1 MGQIT
6 VEKNV
11 GGIEGLCVI
20 TPAVHGDARGYFM
33 ETYNEN
39 DMKEAGIDIKFVQD
53 NQSMSTKGVLRGLHF
68 QKQYPQ
74 CKLVRTVRGSVFDV
88 AVDLRLGS
96 ETYGKWYGVELT
108 EENKKQFL
116 IPKGFAHGF
125 LVLSEIAEFCYKC
138 DDFYHPNDE
147 GGMAWNDPEMGIEW
161 PQVKG
166 EYLGNALAEGYELE
180 DGTKLRHA
188 AKDIY
193 SFYECVGLNR
203 NEDIIDTADINN
215 VLKIGNKIIVTGT
228 GGSGKSVMM
237 KHFFLNIL
245 ETTHYVPVLIELR
258 GLNEYDEKGIN
269 LEEYI
274 YEVMGTLK
282 FKIERKYFEY
292 SLETGCYVILLD
304 GFDEVKNEISNSV
317 TNQIVA
323 MSKKY
328 PENHYILSSRP
339 LEEFMGWNQF
349 EELHAMPLSK
359 EQALSLINKI
369 EYDQIIKDKFY
380 KELDEYLYE
389 KYETFASNPL
399 LLTIMLLTFES
410 RASIPDKL
418 NDFFEQAFTTLFH
431 THDATKGGYKRD
443 IRSKLGYE
451 DFKAVFSY
459 FCFKSFFNSDY
470 KFSEN
475 KALEYIGAAK
485 QKRIIDTYFNSMD
498 YLKDLTNSVCMLI
511 HEGLEF
517 RFSHRSFQEYFAA
530 LYTVQ
535 LSDSQQKRF
544 LKLWLQDNSYRS
556 TSNYLD
562 MLYELQPLRFVK
574 NIISPAIRE
583 LQEKFKKNNESEE
596 WLIGY
601 LYEDVRIRK
610 YANGEK
616 RCAVTIKNFYY
627 HDMIIRACSISEL
640 YNNSKQER
648 MQRNKVREEK
658 LIKILEEYHASKPV
672 RFEDIIRRGYTKEM
686 LEALHWVIERY
697 KFAVNYVDMVDKDP
711 LAKKKRFSSMLE
723 EL

>member
-1 MGQIT
+1 MDNNLDVNKISA
-6 VEKNV
+6 E
-11 GGIEGLCVI
+11 VI
-20 TPAVHGDARGYFM
+20 TDLAKTTARTLYQKARDYVTDIQKKEEIDFGYA
-33 ETYNEN
+33 YEN
-39 DMKEAGIDIKFVQD
+39 YLKYAKTTHEKMK
-53 NQSMSTKGVLRGLHF
+53 TLL
-68 QKQYPQ
+68 Y
-74 CKLVRTVRGSVFDV
+74 
-88 AVDLRLGS
+88 
-96 ETYGKWYGVELT
+96 
-108 EENKKQFL
+108 
-116 IPKGFAHGF
+116 
-125 LVLSEIAEFCYKC
+125 
-138 DDFYHPNDE
+138 
-147 GGMAWNDPEMGIEW
+147 
-161 PQVKG
+161 
-166 EYLGNALAEGYELE
+166 
-180 DGTKLRHA
+180 RHA

-601 LYEDVRIRK
+601 LYEDVGIRK
-610 YANGEK
+610 YTNGEK

-658 LIKILEEYHASKPV
+658 LIKILEEEYHASKPV

>member
-1 MGQIT
+1 MDNNLDVNKISA
-6 VEKNV
+6 E
-11 GGIEGLCVI
+11 VI
-20 TPAVHGDARGYFM
+20 TDLAKTTARTLYQKARDYVTDIQKKEEIDFGYA
-33 ETYNEN
+33 YEN
-39 DMKEAGIDIKFVQD
+39 YLKYAKTTHEKMK
-53 NQSMSTKGVLRGLHF
+53 TLL
-68 QKQYPQ
+68 Y
-74 CKLVRTVRGSVFDV
+74 
-88 AVDLRLGS
+88 
-96 ETYGKWYGVELT
+96 
-108 EENKKQFL
+108 
-116 IPKGFAHGF
+116 
-125 LVLSEIAEFCYKC
+125 
-138 DDFYHPNDE
+138 
-147 GGMAWNDPEMGIEW
+147 
-161 PQVKG
+161 
-166 EYLGNALAEGYELE
+166 
-180 DGTKLRHA
+180 RHA

-410 RASIPDKL
+410 RVSIPDKL

-443 IRSKLGYE
+443 IRLKLGYE

>member
-1 MGQIT
+1 MMNNNLDVNKISA
-6 VEKNV
+6 E
-11 GGIEGLCVI
+11 VI
-20 TPAVHGDARGYFM
+20 TDLAKTTAQTLYQKVRDYVTDIQKKEEIDFGYA
-33 ETYNEN
+33 YEN
-39 DMKEAGIDIKFVQD
+39 YLKYAKTTHEKMK
-53 NQSMSTKGVLRGLHF
+53 TLL
-68 QKQYPQ
+68 Y
-74 CKLVRTVRGSVFDV
+74 
-88 AVDLRLGS
+88 
-96 ETYGKWYGVELT
+96 
-108 EENKKQFL
+108 
-116 IPKGFAHGF
+116 
-125 LVLSEIAEFCYKC
+125 
-138 DDFYHPNDE
+138 
-147 GGMAWNDPEMGIEW
+147 
-161 PQVKG
+161 
-166 EYLGNALAEGYELE
+166 
-180 DGTKLRHA
+180 RHA

-215 VLKIGNKIIVTGT
+215 VLEIGNKIIVTGT

-359 EQALSLINKI
+359 EQALALINKI

-601 LYEDVRIRK
+601 LYEDVGIRK
-610 YANGEK
+610 YTNGEK

-658 LIKILEEYHASKPV
+658 LIKILEEEYHASKPV

-686 LEALHWVIERY
+686 LEALYWVIERY

>member
-1 MGQIT
+1 MNNNLDVNKISA
-6 VEKNV
+6 E
-11 GGIEGLCVI
+11 VI
-20 TPAVHGDARGYFM
+20 TDLAKTTAQTLYQKVRDYVTDIQKKEEIDFGYA
-33 ETYNEN
+33 YEN
-39 DMKEAGIDIKFVQD
+39 YLKYAKTTHEKMK
-53 NQSMSTKGVLRGLHF
+53 TLL
-68 QKQYPQ
+68 Y
-74 CKLVRTVRGSVFDV
+74 
-88 AVDLRLGS
+88 
-96 ETYGKWYGVELT
+96 
-108 EENKKQFL
+108 
-116 IPKGFAHGF
+116 
-125 LVLSEIAEFCYKC
+125 
-138 DDFYHPNDE
+138 
-147 GGMAWNDPEMGIEW
+147 
-161 PQVKG
+161 
-166 EYLGNALAEGYELE
+166 
-180 DGTKLRHA
+180 RHA

-193 SFYECVGLNR
+193 SFYECVRLNR

-215 VLKIGNKIIVTGT
+215 VLEIGNKIIVTGT

-601 LYEDVRIRK
+601 LYEDVGIRK
-610 YANGEK
+610 YTNGEK

-648 MQRNKVREEK
+648 MQRNKVCEEK
-658 LIKILEEYHASKPV
+658 LIKILEEEYHASKPV

-686 LEALHWVIERY
+686 LEALYWVIERY

>member
-1 MGQIT
+1 MMNNNLDVNKISA
-6 VEKNV
+6 E
-11 GGIEGLCVI
+11 VI
-20 TPAVHGDARGYFM
+20 TDLAKTTAQTLYQKVRDYVTDIQKKEEIDFGYA
-33 ETYNEN
+33 YEN
-39 DMKEAGIDIKFVQD
+39 YLKYAKTTHEKMK
-53 NQSMSTKGVLRGLHF
+53 TLL
-68 QKQYPQ
+68 Y
-74 CKLVRTVRGSVFDV
+74 
-88 AVDLRLGS
+88 
-96 ETYGKWYGVELT
+96 
-108 EENKKQFL
+108 
-116 IPKGFAHGF
+116 
-125 LVLSEIAEFCYKC
+125 
-138 DDFYHPNDE
+138 
-147 GGMAWNDPEMGIEW
+147 
-161 PQVKG
+161 
-166 EYLGNALAEGYELE
+166 
-180 DGTKLRHA
+180 RHA

-215 VLKIGNKIIVTGT
+215 VLEIGNKIIVTGT

-601 LYEDVRIRK
+601 LYEDVGIRK
-610 YANGEK
+610 YTNGEK

-658 LIKILEEYHASKPV
+658 LIKILEEEYHASKPV

-686 LEALHWVIERY
+686 LEALYWVIERY

>member
-1 MGQIT
+1 MNNNLDVNKISA
-6 VEKNV
+6 E
-11 GGIEGLCVI
+11 VI
-20 TPAVHGDARGYFM
+20 TDLAKTTAQTLYQKVRDYVTDIQKKEEIDFGYA
-33 ETYNEN
+33 YEN
-39 DMKEAGIDIKFVQD
+39 YLKYAKTTHEKMK
-53 NQSMSTKGVLRGLHF
+53 TLL
-68 QKQYPQ
+68 Y
-74 CKLVRTVRGSVFDV
+74 
-88 AVDLRLGS
+88 
-96 ETYGKWYGVELT
+96 
-108 EENKKQFL
+108 
-116 IPKGFAHGF
+116 
-125 LVLSEIAEFCYKC
+125 
-138 DDFYHPNDE
+138 
-147 GGMAWNDPEMGIEW
+147 
-161 PQVKG
+161 
-166 EYLGNALAEGYELE
+166 
-180 DGTKLRHA
+180 RHA

-215 VLKIGNKIIVTGT
+215 VLEIGNKIIVTGT

-359 EQALSLINKI
+359 EQDLSLINKI

-601 LYEDVRIRK
+601 LYEDVGIRK
-610 YANGEK
+610 YTNGEK

-658 LIKILEEYHASKPV
+658 LIKILEEEYHASKPV

-686 LEALHWVIERY
+686 LEALYWVIERY

>member
-1 MGQIT
+1 MMDNNLDVNKISA
-6 VEKNV
+6 E
-11 GGIEGLCVI
+11 VI
-20 TPAVHGDARGYFM
+20 TDLAKTTARTLYQKARDYVTDIQKKEEIDFGYA
-33 ETYNEN
+33 YEN
-39 DMKEAGIDIKFVQD
+39 YLKYAKTTHEKMK
-53 NQSMSTKGVLRGLHF
+53 TLL
-68 QKQYPQ
+68 Y
-74 CKLVRTVRGSVFDV
+74 
-88 AVDLRLGS
+88 
-96 ETYGKWYGVELT
+96 
-108 EENKKQFL
+108 
-116 IPKGFAHGF
+116 
-125 LVLSEIAEFCYKC
+125 
-138 DDFYHPNDE
+138 
-147 GGMAWNDPEMGIEW
+147 
-161 PQVKG
+161 
-166 EYLGNALAEGYELE
+166 
-180 DGTKLRHA
+180 RHA

-686 LEALHWVIERY
+686 LEALYWVIERY

>member
-1 MGQIT
+1 MDNNLDVNKISA
-6 VEKNV
+6 E
-11 GGIEGLCVI
+11 VI
-20 TPAVHGDARGYFM
+20 TDLAKTTARTLYQKARDYVTDIQKKEEIDFGYA
-33 ETYNEN
+33 YEN
-39 DMKEAGIDIKFVQD
+39 YLKYAKTTHEKMK
-53 NQSMSTKGVLRGLHF
+53 TLL
-68 QKQYPQ
+68 Y
-74 CKLVRTVRGSVFDV
+74 
-88 AVDLRLGS
+88 
-96 ETYGKWYGVELT
+96 
-108 EENKKQFL
+108 
-116 IPKGFAHGF
+116 
-125 LVLSEIAEFCYKC
+125 
-138 DDFYHPNDE
+138 
-147 GGMAWNDPEMGIEW
+147 
-161 PQVKG
+161 
-166 EYLGNALAEGYELE
+166 
-180 DGTKLRHA
+180 RHA

-399 LLTIMLLTFES
+399 LLTIMLLIFES
-410 RASIPDKL
+410 RVSIPDKL

>member
-1 MGQIT
+1 MDNNLDVNKISA
-6 VEKNV
+6 E
-11 GGIEGLCVI
+11 VI
-20 TPAVHGDARGYFM
+20 TDLAKTTARTLYQKARDYVTDIQKKEEIDFGYA
-33 ETYNEN
+33 YEN
-39 DMKEAGIDIKFVQD
+39 YLKYAKTTHEKMK
-53 NQSMSTKGVLRGLHF
+53 TLL
-68 QKQYPQ
+68 Y
-74 CKLVRTVRGSVFDV
+74 
-88 AVDLRLGS
+88 
-96 ETYGKWYGVELT
+96 
-108 EENKKQFL
+108 
-116 IPKGFAHGF
+116 
-125 LVLSEIAEFCYKC
+125 
-138 DDFYHPNDE
+138 
-147 GGMAWNDPEMGIEW
+147 
-161 PQVKG
+161 
-166 EYLGNALAEGYELE
+166 
-180 DGTKLRHA
+180 RHA

-530 LYTVQ
+530 LYTMQ

-601 LYEDVRIRK
+601 LYEDVGIRK
-610 YANGEK
+610 YTNGEK

-648 MQRNKVREEK
+648 MQRNKMREEK
-658 LIKILEEYHASKPV
+658 LIKILEEEYHASKPA

-686 LEALHWVIERY
+686 LEALYWVIERY

>member
-1 MGQIT
+1 MDNNLDVNKISA
-6 VEKNV
+6 E
-11 GGIEGLCVI
+11 VI
-20 TPAVHGDARGYFM
+20 TDLAKTTARTLYQKARDYVTDIQKKEEIDFGYA
-33 ETYNEN
+33 YEN
-39 DMKEAGIDIKFVQD
+39 YLKYAKTTHEKMK
-53 NQSMSTKGVLRGLHF
+53 TLL
-68 QKQYPQ
+68 Y
-74 CKLVRTVRGSVFDV
+74 
-88 AVDLRLGS
+88 
-96 ETYGKWYGVELT
+96 
-108 EENKKQFL
+108 
-116 IPKGFAHGF
+116 
-125 LVLSEIAEFCYKC
+125 
-138 DDFYHPNDE
+138 
-147 GGMAWNDPEMGIEW
+147 
-161 PQVKG
+161 
-166 EYLGNALAEGYELE
+166 
-180 DGTKLRHA
+180 RHA

-562 MLYELQPLRFVK
+562 MLYELQTLRFVK

-601 LYEDVRIRK
+601 LYEDVGIRK

-648 MQRNKVREEK
+648 MQRNKVRGEK

>member
-1 MGQIT
+1 MMDNNLDVNKISA
-6 VEKNV
+6 E
-11 GGIEGLCVI
+11 VI
-20 TPAVHGDARGYFM
+20 TDLAKTTARTLYQKARDYVTDIQKKEEIDFGYA
-33 ETYNEN
+33 YEN
-39 DMKEAGIDIKFVQD
+39 YLKYAKTTHEKMK
-53 NQSMSTKGVLRGLHF
+53 TLL
-68 QKQYPQ
+68 Y
-74 CKLVRTVRGSVFDV
+74 
-88 AVDLRLGS
+88 
-96 ETYGKWYGVELT
+96 
-108 EENKKQFL
+108 
-116 IPKGFAHGF
+116 
-125 LVLSEIAEFCYKC
+125 
-138 DDFYHPNDE
+138 
-147 GGMAWNDPEMGIEW
+147 
-161 PQVKG
+161 
-166 EYLGNALAEGYELE
+166 
-180 DGTKLRHA
+180 RHA

-583 LQEKFKKNNESEE
+583 LQEKFKKNNESEK

-601 LYEDVRIRK
+601 LYEDVGIRK
-610 YANGEK
+610 YTNGEK

-648 MQRNKVREEK
+648 MQRNKMREEK
-658 LIKILEEYHASKPV
+658 LIKILEEEYHASKPA

-686 LEALHWVIERY
+686 LEALYWVIERY

>member
-1 MGQIT
+1 MMDNNLDVNKISA
-6 VEKNV
+6 E
-11 GGIEGLCVI
+11 VI
-20 TPAVHGDARGYFM
+20 TDLAKTTARTLYQKARDYVTDIQKKEEIDFGYA
-33 ETYNEN
+33 YEN
-39 DMKEAGIDIKFVQD
+39 YLKYAKTTHEKMK
-53 NQSMSTKGVLRGLHF
+53 TLL
-68 QKQYPQ
+68 Y
-74 CKLVRTVRGSVFDV
+74 
-88 AVDLRLGS
+88 
-96 ETYGKWYGVELT
+96 
-108 EENKKQFL
+108 
-116 IPKGFAHGF
+116 
-125 LVLSEIAEFCYKC
+125 
-138 DDFYHPNDE
+138 
-147 GGMAWNDPEMGIEW
+147 
-161 PQVKG
+161 
-166 EYLGNALAEGYELE
+166 
-180 DGTKLRHA
+180 RHA

-475 KALEYIGAAK
+475 KELEYIGAAK

>member
-1 MGQIT
+1 MDNNLDVNKISA
-6 VEKNV
+6 E
-11 GGIEGLCVI
+11 VI
-20 TPAVHGDARGYFM
+20 TDLAKTTARTLYQKARDYVTDIQKKEEIDFGYA
-33 ETYNEN
+33 YEN
-39 DMKEAGIDIKFVQD
+39 YLKYAKITHEKMK
-53 NQSMSTKGVLRGLHF
+53 TLL
-68 QKQYPQ
+68 Y
-74 CKLVRTVRGSVFDV
+74 
-88 AVDLRLGS
+88 
-96 ETYGKWYGVELT
+96 
-108 EENKKQFL
+108 
-116 IPKGFAHGF
+116 
-125 LVLSEIAEFCYKC
+125 
-138 DDFYHPNDE
+138 
-147 GGMAWNDPEMGIEW
+147 
-161 PQVKG
+161 
-166 EYLGNALAEGYELE
+166 
-180 DGTKLRHA
+180 RHA

-245 ETTHYVPVLIELR
+245 ETTRYVPVLIELR

-485 QKRIIDTYFNSMD
+485 QKRIIDIYFNSMD

-601 LYEDVRIRK
+601 LYEDVGIRK
-610 YANGEK
+610 YRNGEK

-658 LIKILEEYHASKPV
+658 LIKILEEEYRASKPV

>member
-1 MGQIT
+1 MDNNLDVNKISA
-6 VEKNV
+6 E
-11 GGIEGLCVI
+11 VI
-20 TPAVHGDARGYFM
+20 TDLAKTTARTLYQKARDYVTDIQKKEEIDFGYA
-33 ETYNEN
+33 YEN
-39 DMKEAGIDIKFVQD
+39 YLKYAKTTHEKMK
-53 NQSMSTKGVLRGLHF
+53 TLL
-68 QKQYPQ
+68 Y
-74 CKLVRTVRGSVFDV
+74 
-88 AVDLRLGS
+88 
-96 ETYGKWYGVELT
+96 
-108 EENKKQFL
+108 
-116 IPKGFAHGF
+116 
-125 LVLSEIAEFCYKC
+125 
-138 DDFYHPNDE
+138 
-147 GGMAWNDPEMGIEW
+147 
-161 PQVKG
+161 
-166 EYLGNALAEGYELE
+166 
-180 DGTKLRHA
+180 RHA

>member
-1 MGQIT
+1 MNNNLDVNKISA
-6 VEKNV
+6 E
-11 GGIEGLCVI
+11 VI
-20 TPAVHGDARGYFM
+20 TDLAKTTAQTLYQKVRDYVTDIQKKEEIDFGYA
-33 ETYNEN
+33 YEN
-39 DMKEAGIDIKFVQD
+39 YLKYAKTTHEKMK
-53 NQSMSTKGVLRGLHF
+53 TLL
-68 QKQYPQ
+68 Y
-74 CKLVRTVRGSVFDV
+74 
-88 AVDLRLGS
+88 
-96 ETYGKWYGVELT
+96 
-108 EENKKQFL
+108 
-116 IPKGFAHGF
+116 
-125 LVLSEIAEFCYKC
+125 
-138 DDFYHPNDE
+138 
-147 GGMAWNDPEMGIEW
+147 
-161 PQVKG
+161 
-166 EYLGNALAEGYELE
+166 
-180 DGTKLRHA
+180 RHA

-215 VLKIGNKIIVTGT
+215 VLEIGNKIIVTGT
-228 GGSGKSVMM
+228 DGSGKSVMM

-601 LYEDVRIRK
+601 LYEDVGIRK
-610 YANGEK
+610 YTNGEK

-658 LIKILEEYHASKPV
+658 LIKILEEEYHASKPV

-686 LEALHWVIERY
+686 LEALYWVIERY

>member
-1 MGQIT
+1 MDNNLDVNKISA
-6 VEKNV
+6 E
-11 GGIEGLCVI
+11 VI
-20 TPAVHGDARGYFM
+20 TDLAKTTARTLYQKARDYVTDIQKKEEIDFGYA
-33 ETYNEN
+33 YEN
-39 DMKEAGIDIKFVQD
+39 YLKYAKTTHEKMK
-53 NQSMSTKGVLRGLHF
+53 TLL
-68 QKQYPQ
+68 Y
-74 CKLVRTVRGSVFDV
+74 
-88 AVDLRLGS
+88 
-96 ETYGKWYGVELT
+96 
-108 EENKKQFL
+108 
-116 IPKGFAHGF
+116 
-125 LVLSEIAEFCYKC
+125 
-138 DDFYHPNDE
+138 
-147 GGMAWNDPEMGIEW
+147 
-161 PQVKG
+161 
-166 EYLGNALAEGYELE
+166 
-180 DGTKLRHA
+180 RHA

-601 LYEDVRIRK
+601 LYEDVGIRK
-610 YANGEK
+610 YTNGEK

-648 MQRNKVREEK
+648 MQRNKMREEK
-658 LIKILEEYHASKPV
+658 LIKILEEEYHASKPA

-686 LEALHWVIERY
+686 LEALYWVIDRY

>member
-1 MGQIT
+1 MMDNNLDVNKISA
-6 VEKNV
+6 E
-11 GGIEGLCVI
+11 VI
-20 TPAVHGDARGYFM
+20 TDLAKTTARTLYQKARDYVTDIQKKEEIDFGYA
-33 ETYNEN
+33 YEN
-39 DMKEAGIDIKFVQD
+39 YLKYAKTTHEKMK
-53 NQSMSTKGVLRGLHF
+53 TLL
-68 QKQYPQ
+68 Y
-74 CKLVRTVRGSVFDV
+74 
-88 AVDLRLGS
+88 
-96 ETYGKWYGVELT
+96 
-108 EENKKQFL
+108 
-116 IPKGFAHGF
+116 
-125 LVLSEIAEFCYKC
+125 
-138 DDFYHPNDE
+138 
-147 GGMAWNDPEMGIEW
+147 
-161 PQVKG
+161 
-166 EYLGNALAEGYELE
+166 
-180 DGTKLRHA
+180 RHA

-601 LYEDVRIRK
+601 LYEDVGIRK
-610 YANGEK
+610 YTNGEK

-648 MQRNKVREEK
+648 MQRNKMREEK
-658 LIKILEEYHASKPV
+658 LIKILEEEYHASKPA

-686 LEALHWVIERY
+686 LEVLYWVIERY

>member
-1 MGQIT
+1 MNNNLDVNKISA
-6 VEKNV
+6 E
-11 GGIEGLCVI
+11 VI
-20 TPAVHGDARGYFM
+20 TDLAKTTAQTLYQKVRDYVTDIQKKEEIDFGYA
-33 ETYNEN
+33 YEN
-39 DMKEAGIDIKFVQD
+39 YLKYAKTTHEKMK
-53 NQSMSTKGVLRGLHF
+53 TLL
-68 QKQYPQ
+68 Y
-74 CKLVRTVRGSVFDV
+74 
-88 AVDLRLGS
+88 
-96 ETYGKWYGVELT
+96 
-108 EENKKQFL
+108 
-116 IPKGFAHGF
+116 
-125 LVLSEIAEFCYKC
+125 
-138 DDFYHPNDE
+138 
-147 GGMAWNDPEMGIEW
+147 
-161 PQVKG
+161 
-166 EYLGNALAEGYELE
+166 
-180 DGTKLRHA
+180 RHA

-215 VLKIGNKIIVTGT
+215 VLEIGNKIIVTGT

-601 LYEDVRIRK
+601 LYEDVGIRK
-610 YANGEK
+610 YTNGEK

-658 LIKILEEYHASKPV
+658 LIKILEEEYHASKPV

-686 LEALHWVIERY
+686 LEALYGVIERY

>member
-1 MGQIT
+1 MDNNLDVNKISA
-6 VEKNV
+6 E
-11 GGIEGLCVI
+11 VI
-20 TPAVHGDARGYFM
+20 TDLAKTTARTLYQKARDYVTDIQKKEEIDFGYA
-33 ETYNEN
+33 YEN
-39 DMKEAGIDIKFVQD
+39 YLKYAKTTHEKMK
-53 NQSMSTKGVLRGLHF
+53 TLL
-68 QKQYPQ
+68 Y
-74 CKLVRTVRGSVFDV
+74 
-88 AVDLRLGS
+88 
-96 ETYGKWYGVELT
+96 
-108 EENKKQFL
+108 
-116 IPKGFAHGF
+116 
-125 LVLSEIAEFCYKC
+125 
-138 DDFYHPNDE
+138 
-147 GGMAWNDPEMGIEW
+147 
-161 PQVKG
+161 
-166 EYLGNALAEGYELE
+166 
-180 DGTKLRHA
+180 RHA

-215 VLKIGNKIIVTGT
+215 VLEIGNKIIVTGT

-601 LYEDVRIRK
+601 LYEDVGIRK
-610 YANGEK
+610 YTNGEK

-648 MQRNKVREEK
+648 MQRNKMREEK
-658 LIKILEEYHASKPV
+658 LIKILEEEYHASKPA

-686 LEALHWVIERY
+686 LEALYWVIERY

>member
-1 MGQIT
+1 MDNNLDVNKISA
-6 VEKNV
+6 E
-11 GGIEGLCVI
+11 VI
-20 TPAVHGDARGYFM
+20 TDLAKTTARTLYQKARDYVTDIQKKEEIDFGYA
-33 ETYNEN
+33 YEN
-39 DMKEAGIDIKFVQD
+39 YLKYAKTTHEKMK
-53 NQSMSTKGVLRGLHF
+53 TLL
-68 QKQYPQ
+68 Y
-74 CKLVRTVRGSVFDV
+74 
-88 AVDLRLGS
+88 
-96 ETYGKWYGVELT
+96 
-108 EENKKQFL
+108 
-116 IPKGFAHGF
+116 
-125 LVLSEIAEFCYKC
+125 
-138 DDFYHPNDE
+138 
-147 GGMAWNDPEMGIEW
+147 
-161 PQVKG
+161 
-166 EYLGNALAEGYELE
+166 
-180 DGTKLRHA
+180 RHA

-410 RASIPDKL
+410 RVSIPDKL

>member
-1 MGQIT
+1 MNNNLDVNKISA
-6 VEKNV
+6 E
-11 GGIEGLCVI
+11 VI
-20 TPAVHGDARGYFM
+20 TDLAKTTAQTLYQKVRDYVTDIQKKEEIDFGYA
-33 ETYNEN
+33 YEN
-39 DMKEAGIDIKFVQD
+39 YLKYAKTTHEKMK
-53 NQSMSTKGVLRGLHF
+53 TLL
-68 QKQYPQ
+68 Y
-74 CKLVRTVRGSVFDV
+74 
-88 AVDLRLGS
+88 
-96 ETYGKWYGVELT
+96 
-108 EENKKQFL
+108 
-116 IPKGFAHGF
+116 
-125 LVLSEIAEFCYKC
+125 
-138 DDFYHPNDE
+138 
-147 GGMAWNDPEMGIEW
+147 
-161 PQVKG
+161 
-166 EYLGNALAEGYELE
+166 
-180 DGTKLRHA
+180 RHA

-215 VLKIGNKIIVTGT
+215 VLEIGNKIIVTGT

-601 LYEDVRIRK
+601 LYEDVGIRK
-610 YANGEK
+610 YTNGEK

-648 MQRNKVREEK
+648 MQCNKVREEK
-658 LIKILEEYHASKPV
+658 LIKILEEEYHASKPV

-686 LEALHWVIERY
+686 LEALYWVIERY

>member
-1 MGQIT
+1 MDNNLDVNKISA
-6 VEKNV
+6 E
-11 GGIEGLCVI
+11 VI
-20 TPAVHGDARGYFM
+20 TDLAKTTAQTLYQKVRDYVTDIQKKEEIDFGYA
-33 ETYNEN
+33 YEN
-39 DMKEAGIDIKFVQD
+39 YLKYAKTTHEKMK
-53 NQSMSTKGVLRGLHF
+53 TLL
-68 QKQYPQ
+68 Y
-74 CKLVRTVRGSVFDV
+74 
-88 AVDLRLGS
+88 
-96 ETYGKWYGVELT
+96 
-108 EENKKQFL
+108 
-116 IPKGFAHGF
+116 
-125 LVLSEIAEFCYKC
+125 
-138 DDFYHPNDE
+138 
-147 GGMAWNDPEMGIEW
+147 
-161 PQVKG
+161 
-166 EYLGNALAEGYELE
+166 
-180 DGTKLRHA
+180 RHA

-215 VLKIGNKIIVTGT
+215 VLEIGNKIIVTGT

-601 LYEDVRIRK
+601 LYEDVGIRK
-610 YANGEK
+610 YTNGEK

-658 LIKILEEYHASKPV
+658 LIKILEEEYHASKPV

-686 LEALHWVIERY
+686 LEALYWVIERY

>member
-1 MGQIT
+1 MMDNNLDVNKISA
-6 VEKNV
+6 E
-11 GGIEGLCVI
+11 VI
-20 TPAVHGDARGYFM
+20 TDLAKTTARTLYQKARDYVTDIQKKEEIDFGYA
-33 ETYNEN
+33 YEN
-39 DMKEAGIDIKFVQD
+39 YLKYAKTTHEKMK
-53 NQSMSTKGVLRGLHF
+53 TLL
-68 QKQYPQ
+68 Y
-74 CKLVRTVRGSVFDV
+74 
-88 AVDLRLGS
+88 
-96 ETYGKWYGVELT
+96 
-108 EENKKQFL
+108 
-116 IPKGFAHGF
+116 
-125 LVLSEIAEFCYKC
+125 
-138 DDFYHPNDE
+138 
-147 GGMAWNDPEMGIEW
+147 
-161 PQVKG
+161 
-166 EYLGNALAEGYELE
+166 
-180 DGTKLRHA
+180 RHA

-562 MLYELQPLRFVK
+562 MLYELQTLRFVK

-601 LYEDVRIRK
+601 LYEDVGIRK

-648 MQRNKVREEK
+648 MQRNKVRGEK

-697 KFAVNYVDMVDKDP
+697 KFAVNYVDMVDK
-711 LAKKKRFSSMLE
+711 RSIS
-723 EL
+723 

>member
-1 MGQIT
+1 MMDNNLDVNKISA
-6 VEKNV
+6 E
-11 GGIEGLCVI
+11 VI
-20 TPAVHGDARGYFM
+20 TDLAKTTAQTLYQKVRDYVTDIQKKEEIDFGYA
-33 ETYNEN
+33 YEN
-39 DMKEAGIDIKFVQD
+39 YLKYAKTTHEKMK
-53 NQSMSTKGVLRGLHF
+53 TLL
-68 QKQYPQ
+68 Y
-74 CKLVRTVRGSVFDV
+74 
-88 AVDLRLGS
+88 
-96 ETYGKWYGVELT
+96 
-108 EENKKQFL
+108 
-116 IPKGFAHGF
+116 
-125 LVLSEIAEFCYKC
+125 
-138 DDFYHPNDE
+138 
-147 GGMAWNDPEMGIEW
+147 
-161 PQVKG
+161 
-166 EYLGNALAEGYELE
+166 
-180 DGTKLRHA
+180 RHA

-215 VLKIGNKIIVTGT
+215 VLEIGNKIIVTGT

-601 LYEDVRIRK
+601 LYEDVGIRK
-610 YANGEK
+610 YTNGEK

-627 HDMIIRACSISEL
+627 HDMIIRACSISGL

-658 LIKILEEYHASKPV
+658 LIKILEEEYHASKPV

-686 LEALHWVIERY
+686 LEALYWVIERY

>member
-1 MGQIT
+1 MNNNLDVNKISA
-6 VEKNV
+6 E
-11 GGIEGLCVI
+11 VI
-20 TPAVHGDARGYFM
+20 TDLAKTTAQTLYQKVRDYVTDIQKKEEIDFGYA
-33 ETYNEN
+33 YEN
-39 DMKEAGIDIKFVQD
+39 YLKYAKTTHEKMK
-53 NQSMSTKGVLRGLHF
+53 TLL
-68 QKQYPQ
+68 Y
-74 CKLVRTVRGSVFDV
+74 
-88 AVDLRLGS
+88 
-96 ETYGKWYGVELT
+96 
-108 EENKKQFL
+108 
-116 IPKGFAHGF
+116 
-125 LVLSEIAEFCYKC
+125 
-138 DDFYHPNDE
+138 
-147 GGMAWNDPEMGIEW
+147 
-161 PQVKG
+161 
-166 EYLGNALAEGYELE
+166 
-180 DGTKLRHA
+180 RHA

-601 LYEDVRIRK
+601 LYEDVGIRK
-610 YANGEK
+610 YTNGEK

-686 LEALHWVIERY
+686 LEALYWVIERY

>member
-1 MGQIT
+1 MDNNLDVNKISA
-6 VEKNV
+6 E
-11 GGIEGLCVI
+11 VI
-20 TPAVHGDARGYFM
+20 TDLAKTTARTLYQKARDYVTDIQKKEEIDFGYA
-33 ETYNEN
+33 YEN
-39 DMKEAGIDIKFVQD
+39 YLKYAKTTHEKMK
-53 NQSMSTKGVLRGLHF
+53 TLL
-68 QKQYPQ
+68 Y
-74 CKLVRTVRGSVFDV
+74 
-88 AVDLRLGS
+88 
-96 ETYGKWYGVELT
+96 
-108 EENKKQFL
+108 
-116 IPKGFAHGF
+116 
-125 LVLSEIAEFCYKC
+125 
-138 DDFYHPNDE
+138 
-147 GGMAWNDPEMGIEW
+147 
-161 PQVKG
+161 
-166 EYLGNALAEGYELE
+166 
-180 DGTKLRHA
+180 RHA

-369 EYDQIIKDKFY
+369 EYDQIIKGKFY

-431 THDATKGGYKRD
+431 THDAPKGGYKRD

-601 LYEDVRIRK
+601 LYEDVGIRK
-610 YANGEK
+610 YTNGEK

-648 MQRNKVREEK
+648 MQRNKVRGEK
-658 LIKILEEYHASKPV
+658 LIKILEEEYHASKPV

-697 KFAVNYVDMVDKDP
+697 KFVVNYVDMVDKDP

>member
-1 MGQIT
+1 MDNNLDVNKISA
-6 VEKNV
+6 E
-11 GGIEGLCVI
+11 VI
-20 TPAVHGDARGYFM
+20 TDLAKTTARTLYQKARDYVTDIQKKEEIDFGYA
-33 ETYNEN
+33 YEN
-39 DMKEAGIDIKFVQD
+39 YLKYAKTTHEKMK
-53 NQSMSTKGVLRGLHF
+53 TLL
-68 QKQYPQ
+68 Y
-74 CKLVRTVRGSVFDV
+74 
-88 AVDLRLGS
+88 
-96 ETYGKWYGVELT
+96 
-108 EENKKQFL
+108 
-116 IPKGFAHGF
+116 
-125 LVLSEIAEFCYKC
+125 
-138 DDFYHPNDE
+138 
-147 GGMAWNDPEMGIEW
+147 
-161 PQVKG
+161 
-166 EYLGNALAEGYELE
+166 
-180 DGTKLRHA
+180 RHA

-601 LYEDVRIRK
+601 LYEDVGIRK

-640 YNNSKQER
+640 YYNSKQER

-672 RFEDIIRRGYTKEM
+672 RFEDIKRRGYTKEM
-686 LEALHWVIERY
+686 LEALHWIIERY

>member
-1 MGQIT
+1 MDNNLDVNKISA
-6 VEKNV
+6 E
-11 GGIEGLCVI
+11 VI
-20 TPAVHGDARGYFM
+20 TDLAKTTARTLYQKARDYVTDIQKKEEIDFGYA
-33 ETYNEN
+33 YEN
-39 DMKEAGIDIKFVQD
+39 YLKYAKTTHEKMK
-53 NQSMSTKGVLRGLHF
+53 TLL
-68 QKQYPQ
+68 Y
-74 CKLVRTVRGSVFDV
+74 
-88 AVDLRLGS
+88 
-96 ETYGKWYGVELT
+96 
-108 EENKKQFL
+108 
-116 IPKGFAHGF
+116 
-125 LVLSEIAEFCYKC
+125 
-138 DDFYHPNDE
+138 
-147 GGMAWNDPEMGIEW
+147 
-161 PQVKG
+161 
-166 EYLGNALAEGYELE
+166 
-180 DGTKLRHA
+180 RHA

-369 EYDQIIKDKFY
+369 EYDQIIKGKFY

-601 LYEDVRIRK
+601 LYEDVGIRK
-610 YANGEK
+610 YTNGEK

-648 MQRNKVREEK
+648 MQRNKVRGEK
-658 LIKILEEYHASKPV
+658 LIKILEEEYHASKPV

-697 KFAVNYVDMVDKDP
+697 KFVVNYVDMVDKDP
-711 LAKKKRFSSMLE
+711 LAKKKRFPPC
-723 EL
+723 

>member
-1 MGQIT
+1 MDNNLDVNKISA
-6 VEKNV
+6 E
-11 GGIEGLCVI
+11 VI
-20 TPAVHGDARGYFM
+20 TDLAKTTARTLYQKARDYVTDIQKKEEIDFGYA
-33 ETYNEN
+33 YEN
-39 DMKEAGIDIKFVQD
+39 YLKYAKTTHEKMK
-53 NQSMSTKGVLRGLHF
+53 TLL
-68 QKQYPQ
+68 Y
-74 CKLVRTVRGSVFDV
+74 
-88 AVDLRLGS
+88 
-96 ETYGKWYGVELT
+96 
-108 EENKKQFL
+108 
-116 IPKGFAHGF
+116 
-125 LVLSEIAEFCYKC
+125 
-138 DDFYHPNDE
+138 
-147 GGMAWNDPEMGIEW
+147 
-161 PQVKG
+161 
-166 EYLGNALAEGYELE
+166 
-180 DGTKLRHA
+180 RHA

-601 LYEDVRIRK
+601 LYEDVGIRK
-610 YANGEK
+610 YANGDK

-648 MQRNKVREEK
+648 MQRNKVRGEK

-697 KFAVNYVDMVDKDP
+697 KFAINYVDMVDKDP

>member
-1 MGQIT
+1 MDNNLDVNKISA
-6 VEKNV
+6 E
-11 GGIEGLCVI
+11 VI
-20 TPAVHGDARGYFM
+20 TDLAKTTARTLYQKARDYVTDIQKKEEIDFGYA
-33 ETYNEN
+33 YEN
-39 DMKEAGIDIKFVQD
+39 YLKYAKTTHEKMK
-53 NQSMSTKGVLRGLHF
+53 TLL
-68 QKQYPQ
+68 Y
-74 CKLVRTVRGSVFDV
+74 
-88 AVDLRLGS
+88 
-96 ETYGKWYGVELT
+96 
-108 EENKKQFL
+108 
-116 IPKGFAHGF
+116 
-125 LVLSEIAEFCYKC
+125 
-138 DDFYHPNDE
+138 
-147 GGMAWNDPEMGIEW
+147 
-161 PQVKG
+161 
-166 EYLGNALAEGYELE
+166 
-180 DGTKLRHA
+180 RHA

-485 QKRIIDTYFNSMD
+485 QKRIIDTYFNSMN

-601 LYEDVRIRK
+601 LYEDVGIRK
-610 YANGEK
+610 YTNGEK

-648 MQRNKVREEK
+648 MQRNKMREEK
-658 LIKILEEYHASKPV
+658 LIKILEEEYHVSKPA

-686 LEALHWVIERY
+686 LEALYWVIERY

>member
-1 MGQIT
+1 MDNNLDVNKISA
-6 VEKNV
+6 E
-11 GGIEGLCVI
+11 VI
-20 TPAVHGDARGYFM
+20 TDLAKTTARTLYQKARDYVTDIQKKEEIDFGYA
-33 ETYNEN
+33 YEN
-39 DMKEAGIDIKFVQD
+39 YLKYAKTTHEKMK
-53 NQSMSTKGVLRGLHF
+53 TLL
-68 QKQYPQ
+68 Y
-74 CKLVRTVRGSVFDV
+74 
-88 AVDLRLGS
+88 
-96 ETYGKWYGVELT
+96 
-108 EENKKQFL
+108 
-116 IPKGFAHGF
+116 
-125 LVLSEIAEFCYKC
+125 
-138 DDFYHPNDE
+138 
-147 GGMAWNDPEMGIEW
+147 
-161 PQVKG
+161 
-166 EYLGNALAEGYELE
+166 
-180 DGTKLRHA
+180 RHA

-485 QKRIIDTYFNSMD
+485 QKRIIDTYFNLMD